1 MAAITNTAHLT
12 ESDPVLFIKQ
22 MESYSEVGWSIRKVK
37 VNRSPSGDAV
47 SFEGWIEKTKSA

>member
-37 VNRSPSGDAV
+37 VNRSPRGEPISYEAWV
-47 SFEGWIEKTKSA
+47 EKMEMA